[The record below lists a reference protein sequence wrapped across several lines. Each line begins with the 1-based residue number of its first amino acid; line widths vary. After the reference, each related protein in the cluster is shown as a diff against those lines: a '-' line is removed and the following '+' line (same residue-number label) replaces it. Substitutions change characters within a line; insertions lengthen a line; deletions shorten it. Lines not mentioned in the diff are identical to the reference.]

1 MLAESD
7 MTEILTVSETTESR
21 KFWLSQDIVKDLEQQ
36 LAAADV
42 LIVPLHEFRP
52 GVKYVFHQDT
62 PALYEYLKSKLA
74 DQIVVDI
81 CANDDEY
88 LEIALHSNF
97 FRLSQIVLSYAVVP
111 VVFGLLTN
119 YIYDELKAKPGDTVE
134 LSLIIEDEQCKAFN
148 FSFKGDAKDLTLMAD
163 KVGQMARDCKHRAAG
178 KRN

>member
-1 MLAESD
+1 MLVEND
-7 MTEILTVSETTESR
+7 MTEVLTVSETTESR
-21 KFWLSQDIVKDLEQQ
+21 EFWLNQDIVKGLEQQ
-36 LAAADV
+36 LAAAGV

-74 DQIVVDI
+74 NQIIVEI
-81 CANDDEY
+81 CASDDEY

-97 FRLSQIVLSYAVVP
+97 LRLSQIVLSYAVAP
-111 VVFGLLTN
+111 IVFGLLTN

-134 LSLIIEDEQCKAFN
+134 LSLIIEDDQCKAFN

-163 KVGQMARDCKHRAAG
+163 KVGQMARDCKQRATG
-178 KRN
+178 RKN